1 MSAPQQKVGE
11 EDVRKRRKITAKE
24 KMEKREEDLF
34 SLAKGIY
41 IKWKGR
47 EIMREDPN
55 IIKKNAEEEAERRWE
70 TETDEVTQLYQ
81 KTAVIENKTEGVK
94 RKEDWHPYLLFCKEH
109 REELKVEGHN
119 GNELMSM
126 LSTKWKDLSDGE
138 KLRYSEIAKE
148 NKRRDLGDDAEKI
161 KNEH

>member
-1 MSAPQQKVGE
+1 MSTPQQKVGE
-11 EDVRKRRKITAKE
+11 EDI
-24 KMEKREEDLF
+24 LI
-34 SLAKGIY
+34 SL
-41 IKWKGR
+41 
-47 EIMREDPN
+47 
-55 IIKKNAEEEAERRWE
+55 KKNAEEEAERRWE

-81 KTAVIENKTEGVK
+81 KTAVIENVLLGEDGYLLKRKKTEGVK

-148 NKRRDLGDDAEKI
+148 NKRRDLGDDVGKI
-161 KNEH
+161 KK